1 MGTIKQCT
9 SCGKRTDYYTV
20 VQAFSVQGDHETTKW
35 RTILCSECARA
46 TSIEEASIQAEEQ
59 ITRDT

>member
-1 MGTIKQCT
+1 MDSIKQCHH
-9 SCGKRTDYYTV
+9 CGKRTDFYTA
-20 VQAFSVQGDHETTKW
+20 VQAVSVQGEEETTKW

-46 TSIEEASIQAEEQ
+46 TSLEEASIQAEEQ